1 MTKAPT
7 RGLRLFRTCWPRRVG
22 ASKLPDPRGPIAQRL
37 EQGTHNPLVPGSN
50 PGGPTIPR
58 ADVLLRTRDYP
69 SGMAGR
75 LDLPLLSACQGAR
88 LVRNIRG
95 LRARFPRDAGT
106 PSFGPFAVVARRPSL
121 SAWVMS

>member
-69 SGMAGR
+69 SGLAGR
-75 LDLPLLSACQGAR
+75 VDVHLSPHARVHAWCAISVGFARVFRVTQGLLRSDRSPSWLADHRCQPG
-88 LVRNIRG
+88 
-95 LRARFPRDAGT
+95 
-106 PSFGPFAVVARRPSL
+106 
-121 SAWVMS
+121 